1 MAAGG
6 EAHGARCVWAGGCG
20 VMSSDDMALVLIVGT
35 ISVSIAAV
43 RIAYWISYWRSKG
56 RS

>member
-1 MAAGG
+1 
-6 EAHGARCVWAGGCG
+6 
-20 VMSSDDMALVLIVGT
+20 MSSDDMALVLIVGT

-56 RS
+56 R